1 MKVRLVMMAVLWSAL
16 ALAASPPDY
25 PVVAGVRAD
34 GEMLRVGIALD
45 KRGFVMTGYLRTAP
59 DKEIGKYRGP
69 VYNMQDVDV
78 DLVADGNRKVCEIDI
93 ILPAGD
99 EWRQVRFVYD
109 VVASS
114 LAEQYGKPR
123 GAVEIYG
130 DRSDYS
136 PATKMIRLQ
145 RGYVDVRQWWHV
157 GPWTVTESVGYAN
170 DMGIVKVRMVRD
182 REDEYAAE
190 KKSRKARKEKA
201 PREPRPRKE
210 KPKKEKGDKGG
221 KQKAEKVQNAKEE
234 KERPVAPVA
243 PASDTVTTFVVDPG
257 DRPVEMKPVTVPVE
271 APAAKDTVRERG
283 EEYKVIFNVRYSRKA
298 ALKAR

>member
-34 GEMLRVGIALD
+34 GEMLRVGNALD
-45 KRGFVMTGYLRTAP
+45 KRGFVMTGLFRTAP

-78 DLVADGNRKVCEIDI
+78 DLVADGTGKVREIDI
-93 ILPAGD
+93 TLPAGD

-109 VVASS
+109 AVASS
-114 LAEQYGKPR
+114 LAEQYGKPN
-123 GAVEIYG
+123 GTVETYG

-170 DMGIVKVRMVRD
+170 DMGVVKVRMVRD
-182 REDEYAAE
+182 REDEYAQE
-190 KKSRKARKEKA
+190 KKGRKARKEKA

-210 KPKKEKGDKGG
+210 KPKKDKGDKDE
-221 KQKAEKVQNAKEE
+221 KKAEKVQKAKEE
-234 KERPVAPVA
+234 KERLVAPAA

-257 DRPVEMKPVTVPVE
+257 NQLVEMTPVMVPVE
-271 APAAKDTVRERG
+271 APVVKDTVREHS
-283 EEYKVIFNVRYSRKA
+283 EEYKVIFNVRYGRKA

>member
-1 MKVRLVMMAVLWSAL
+1 MKVCLAMMAVLWSAL

-34 GEMLRVGIALD
+34 GEMMRVGNALG
-45 KRGFVMTGYLRTAP
+45 KRGFEMTGFLRTAP
-59 DKEIGKYRGP
+59 DREIGKFRGP

-78 DLVADGNRKVCEIDI
+78 DLVADGTGKVCGIDI
-93 ILPAGD
+93 VLPAGD

-109 VVASS
+109 AVASS
-114 LAEQYGKPR
+114 LAEQYGKPK
-123 GAVEIYG
+123 GAVETYG
-130 DRSDYS
+130 ERKDYS

-157 GPWTVTESVGYAN
+157 GPWTVTESVDYAN
-170 DMGIVKVRMVRD
+170 DMGVVKVRMVRD

-190 KKSRKARKEKA
+190 KKGRKAKKEKA

-210 KPKKEKGDKGG
+210 KPKKEKGDKGE
-221 KQKAEKVQNAKEE
+221 KAEKAKEE
-234 KERPVAPVA
+234 KEWPVAPVA

-257 DRPVEMKPVTVPVE
+257 VQPVDMKPVTVPVE
-271 APAAKDTVRERG
+271 TPVVKDTVREHS